1 MGGNKKMNNN
11 FWSLCIR
18 KIIVMVIFYFLCIMY
33 LGCTT
38 STIVEIEPNET
49 TKIIIVDA
57 DYIIHSSK
65 NWLSTKLYSENDEW
79 GTKIISKELA
89 EKRSPGQIF
98 CELWAN
104 F

>member
-38 STIVEIEPNET
+38 STIVEIEPGESVEL
-49 TKIIIVDA
+49 IIVEPQKETPK
-57 DYIIHSSK
+57 SLW
-65 NWLSTKLYSENDEW
+65 NWKAREELRK
-79 GTKIISKELA
+79 KQKED
-89 EKRSPGQIF
+89 KK
-98 CELWAN
+98 
-104 F
+104 

>member
-18 KIIVMVIFYFLCIMY
+18 KTIVMVIFYFLCIMY

-49 TKIIIVDA
+49 VEVIIVEPKKEVPKERWDWK
-57 DYIIHSSK
+57 SREK
-65 NWLSTKLYSENDEW
+65 VRKEN
-79 GTKIISKELA
+79 KED
-89 EKRSPGQIF
+89 KK
-98 CELWAN
+98 
-104 F
+104 